1 MFQPFDLNRF
11 NFNKISH
18 KEILLDINC
27 GDGNN
32 VIAINVS
39 PIEQYHCLF
48 IPQRLEN
55 LPQIMTK
62 NSLQNI
68 LELMMMSNSM

>member
-1 MFQPFDLNRF
+1 MFQSFDPNRF
-11 NFNKISH
+11 NFNKIAD
-18 KEILLDINC
+18 KEILLDTH

-32 VIAINVS
+32 IIAINVS
-39 PIEQYHCLF
+39 PIERYHCLF

-55 LPQIMTK
+55 LPQIMTE

-68 LELMMMSNSM
+68 LQLMLISNSM